1 MKRLERTEESLRYT
15 CKLLS
20 VVTFLRQ
27 HLHRNEVC
35 RMLVAFSCHRKCV
48 PLLQTW
54 KAFPNLLGKSP
65 PVIQGVAL
73 QEQELALA
81 PGQICVGPHCQCF
94 GEDSEFARNHTL
106 PDDRRCSVKIM
117 KRMGG
122 RKRQTVKVPMWVAW
136 APTENRQSQ
145 EEDGDFV
152 YCRPRYQIGKPRA
165 VRGEEDKFRQRGR
178 HELSRCKVPVHVYRQ
193 HEDIWKSLS
202 TGLHFCQILQGK
214 IAECLGTRG
223 VSAHMTSLLDACCI
237 AWDWDKL
244 LFSKPDNL
252 QQGDA
257 ILHLWE
263 VLRPRLE
270 KGFWPS
276 APLGMLLT
284 YFML

>member
-1 MKRLERTEESLRYT
+1 MRQSEPKLMKRLERTEESLRYT
-15 CKLLS
+15 SKLLS

-54 KAFPNLLGKSP
+54 KALPNLLGKSP

-117 KRMGG
+117 RRMGG

-136 APTENRQSQ
+136 APAENSISGRRWRLCLLPSSLPNWEASGSAWRRGQVS
-145 EEDGDFV
+145 
-152 YCRPRYQIGKPRA
+152 PMGKA
-165 VRGEEDKFRQRGR
+165 
-178 HELSRCKVPVHVYRQ
+178 
-193 HEDIWKSLS
+193 
-202 TGLHFCQILQGK
+202 
-214 IAECLGTRG
+214 
-223 VSAHMTSLLDACCI
+223 
-237 AWDWDKL
+237 
-244 LFSKPDNL
+244 
-252 QQGDA
+252 
-257 ILHLWE
+257 
-263 VLRPRLE
+263 
-270 KGFWPS
+270 
-276 APLGMLLT
+276 
-284 YFML
+284 